1 MLLRVCMP
9 FAQIVDE
16 KLWNSDDEDDKGK
29 EEGKDKK
36 EEQYDDRGA
45 ISVDDKKDLDY
56 EVCVASHTHKH
67 THTHTLCVALVQMVM
82 TPPCW
87 HFLR

>member
-1 MLLRVCMP
+1 MKRIVFYVLFCL
-9 FAQIVDE
+9 QIVDE
-16 KLWNSDDEDDKGK
+16 KLWNSEDEDDKGK

-56 EVCVASHTHKH
+56 EVRH
-67 THTHTLCVALVQMVM
+67 
-82 TPPCW
+82 
-87 HFLR
+87 